1 MVSKIKASAAGCGR
15 ARTAGCRRVVLLR
28 GSGAGGAGGSGEK
41 GGGGEGCGGD
51 RVCGE
56 AGGGGE
62 GGEGEARFSG
72 EGPSPLFLLDFA
84 GISRRALGDAR
95 EPYTCRPSL

>member
-1 MVSKIKASAAGCGR
+1 MERREGVGR
-15 ARTAGCRRVVLLR
+15 CVVVT
-28 GSGAGGAGGSGEK
+28 G
-41 GGGGEGCGGD
+41 
-51 RVCGE
+51 CGE

-72 EGPSPLFLLDFA
+72 EGQSPLFLLDFA